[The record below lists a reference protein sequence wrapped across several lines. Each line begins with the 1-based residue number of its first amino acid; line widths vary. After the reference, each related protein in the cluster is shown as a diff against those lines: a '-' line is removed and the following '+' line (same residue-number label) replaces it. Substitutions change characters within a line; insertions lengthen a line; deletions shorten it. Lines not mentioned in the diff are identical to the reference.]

1 MSLSMPSKERGF
13 SLAEVVISL
22 AVLGLIASLTLP
34 SLFMSMDRAKK
45 RAVFKETYHALATA
59 VHTATM
65 EGETVFEVINKFN
78 VSKIC
83 RTNALTEGCTHYSV
97 GGYEQNEPGV
107 VMATGATIF
116 GLTSSVSTHNG
127 IMIGLEN
134 FPKREYFFIMSNQG
148 ENTLSPNSWLQ
159 GSAAFTGYALTPLPN
174 LTVRPGE
181 IRCVEQACLN
191 MLSKS

>member
-1 MSLSMPSKERGF
+1 MSLPMPSMERGF
-13 SLAEVVISL
+13 TLAEVVISL

-45 RAVFKETYHALATA
+45 RAVFKETYQALATA

-65 EGETVFEVINKFN
+65 EGETVWTVINKFN

-83 RTNALTEGCTHYSV
+83 RTNALTEGCTQYSA
-97 GGYEQNEPGV
+97 GGVEATEPGV

-116 GLTSSVSTHNG
+116 GLTSSNSTVNG
-127 IMIGLEN
+127 ITIGLEN
-134 FPKREYFFIMSNQG
+134 FPKKEYFFIISNQG
-148 ENTLSPNSWLQ
+148 EGSLSPWFLN

-181 IRCVEQACLN
+181 IRCVEQACLD
-191 MLSKS
+191 MLSN

>member
-1 MSLSMPSKERGF
+1 MPYKEKGF

-45 RAVFKETYHALATA
+45 RAVFKETYQALATA

-65 EGETVFEVINKFN
+65 EGETIDTVINKLN

-83 RTNALTEGCTHYSV
+83 RTNALREGCTHYSV
-97 GGYEQNEPGV
+97 GGREKDEPGV

-116 GLTSSVSTHNG
+116 GLSSPLPTING

-134 FPKREYFFIMSNQG
+134 FPKREYFFIMYNQG
-148 ENTLSPNSWLQ
+148 EQSFPVSWYNGLDI
-159 GSAAFTGYALTPLPN
+159 FTGYPIVALPN

-181 IRCVEQACLN
+181 IKCVEQACLD
-191 MLSKS
+191 MLSN

>member
-1 MSLSMPSKERGF
+1 MPSKERGF

-22 AVLGLIASLTLP
+22 SVLGLVAALTLP
-34 SLFMSMDRAKK
+34 SLFISMDRIKK
-45 RAVFKETYHALATA
+45 RAVFKETYQALATA

-83 RTNALTEGCTHYSV
+83 RTNALREGCTQYSA
-97 GGYEQNEPGV
+97 GGVEATEPGV

-116 GLTSSVSTHNG
+116 GLTSAVSTSNG
-127 IMIGLEN
+127 IMIGLEA
-134 FPKREYFFIMSNQG
+134 FPQREYFFIMSNQG
-148 ENTLSPNSWLQ
+148 EGSFSPGGFN
-159 GSAAFTGYALTPLPN
+159 GMVGFTGYPLAVLPN

-181 IRCVEQACLN
+181 IRCVEQACLD